1 MACPSDDLSPS
12 SARARDEDRLQLF
25 FDAALEGI
33 VVHVKGAILEAN
45 PPAATLFG
53 VTVADM
59 LGRDLL
65 EFAAPESHDLI
76 HRHIDACF
84 EGTYAVTGLRR
95 DGSTFPQEL
104 HTRHTEYRGQ
114 KVCIVVLRDISERK
128 RNEAAL
134 RGRERQVRA
143 AFDGAL
149 DAMAML
155 DDLGQFLDVNPAACS
170 LFGMTREELL
180 HRRLFEFAESKADF
194 DLLWNRLREQQHQR
208 GEFRLLR
215 PDGGRRWAEYSATA
229 DLLPGR
235 HLAILR
241 DISERKRLEEQLRQ
255 AQKMEAIGRLAG
267 GVAHDFNNLLTAI
280 ISYSEL
286 LLEAVP
292 VADSGH
298 RYAEEIIHAAERAA
312 GLTRQLLAY
321 SRQQVLSPQVLNLNN
336 VVSGL
341 ERLLCRL
348 IGEDVVLVT
357 QLDPALRKVKADPG
371 QIEQVIM
378 NLAVNGRDAM
388 PRGGTLTIATAN
400 VELDEGYAWAHMDV
414 QPGAYVRL
422 SVGDTGSGMSEDVRA
437 HLFEPFFTTK
447 EVGKG
452 TGLGLSTV
460 YGIIKQSEG
469 HVEVASTLG
478 QGSTFHVYL
487 PQVMEASRR
496 EQRPAVEPRSG
507 RGWETI
513 LLVEDDDVVR
523 ALARTVLQQQG
534 YTIIEAAHGVAA
546 LQLSSR
552 FPGPL
557 HMLLTDVVMPHMN
570 GPQLYA
576 QLARLRPGLKVL
588 YMSGYTGGAIAHL
601 GELEAEAAFLQKP
614 FPAEV
619 LSRKVREVLD
629 H

>member
-1 MACPSDDLSPS
+1 MAGEPDDLSPAS
-12 SARARDEDRLQLF
+12 SRAQDEERLQLF

-33 VVHVKGAILEAN
+33 VVHANGIILDAN
-45 PPAATLFG
+45 PPAGALFG
-53 VTVADM
+53 CTPGEM
-59 LGRDLL
+59 IGRHVL
-65 EFAAPESHDLI
+65 EFAAPESHELI
-76 HRHIDACF
+76 RHHIATGF
-84 EGTYAVTGLRR
+84 EGAYASTGLK
-95 DGSTFPQEL
+95 DGSTFPVEI
-104 HTRHTEYRGQ
+104 HTRNVTYRGQ
-114 KVCIVVLRDISERK
+114 RVRVTVLRDISERK

-155 DDLGQFLDVNPAACS
+155 DDASQFLDVNPAACA

-194 DLLWNRLREQQHQR
+194 DAMWNRFREQQTQR

-215 PDGGRRWAEYSATA
+215 SDGGRRWAEYSATA

-286 LLEAVP
+286 LLEVVP
-292 VADSGH
+292 TADSAH

-336 VVSGL
+336 VVAGL

-348 IGEDVVLVT
+348 IGEDVVLVAK
-357 QLDPALRKVKADPG
+357 LDPSLRKVKADPG

-388 PRGGTLTIATAN
+388 PRGGTLTISTAN
-400 VELDEGYAWAHMDV
+400 VELDEGYAWTHMDV

-422 SVGDTGSGMSEDVRA
+422 SVGDTGSGMTEEVRA

-469 HVEVASTLG
+469 HIEVASTVG
-478 QGSTFHVYL
+478 QGSTFHIYL

-496 EQRPAVEPRSG
+496 EQRPAVEQRSG

-534 YTIIEAAHGVAA
+534 YTVMEAAHGVAA
-546 LQLSSR
+546 LQVCGR
-552 FPGPL
+552 YDGPL

-570 GPQLYA
+570 GRQLYI

-614 FPAEV
+614 FPADV
-619 LSRKVREVLD
+619 LARKVREVLD
-629 H
+629 S